1 MAKRGRVQ
9 QPDSQGHRDNT
20 ITILQG
26 DKELTFKRP
35 EPYKAWLKI
44 TRDRWETYWDSDLS
58 QMTQLVDLP
67 ALERLFQY
75 YDQIDRANRAIRKG
89 GSKMLLGT
97 GSKGQQKLHP
107 LIELVIKLED
117 KVIKLENE
125 LGLTPLARQRLGIAF
140 GEASMSIHQLQEFLE
155 KDWDDYDDPRIV
167 EVNQDGTDKTH
178 PEIENNDEKL
188 KDLQN
193 QKIDFETG
201 EIIYEDSDD

>member
-1 MAKRGRVQ
+1 MVKRGRIQ
-9 QPDSQGHRDNT
+9 KADSVGHRDHT

-26 DKELTFKRP
+26 SKELTFERP
-35 EPYKAWLKI
+35 KPYTQWLKI
-44 TRDRWETYWDSDLS
+44 TQERWDTYWDSDLS

-107 LIELVIKLED
+107 LIELVLKIED
-117 KVIKLENE
+117 KVLKLENE

-140 GEASMSIHQLQEFLE
+140 GEASMSILDLQKFMEN
-155 KDWDDYDDPRIV
+155 DWDDYDDPRLIML
-167 EVNQDGTDKTH
+167 EDDGS
-178 PEIENNDEKL
+178 PL
-188 KDLQN
+188 RQMVQN
-193 QKIDFETG
+193 IKI
-201 EIIYEDSDD
+201 ISSQ

>member
-1 MAKRGRVQ
+1 MAKRGRIQKANSV
-9 QPDSQGHRDNT
+9 GHRDHT

-26 DKELTFKRP
+26 DKELTYERP
-35 EPYKAWLKI
+35 KPYRQWLKI
-44 TRDRWETYWDSDLS
+44 TRERWDTYWDSDLS

-117 KVIKLENE
+117 KVLKLENE

-140 GEASMSIHQLQEFLE
+140 GEASMSILDLQKFMEN
-155 KDWDDYDDPRIV
+155 DWDDYDDPRLIMV
-167 EVNQDGTDKTH
+167 EDDGSPLPKVSKEKNIDK
-178 PEIENNDEKL
+178 
-188 KDLQN
+188 
-193 QKIDFETG
+193 ETG
-201 EIIYEDSDD
+201 EIIKDE